1 MTDRTPDREQLTDL
15 LAEQW
20 EAIGTLVADLDEKA
34 WRLPSPL
41 PGWTLFDVVAHVI
54 GTESWLLGETPPPHD
69 PLRPKTDVRTLP
81 HVRNEVAVLNE
92 IWVDRLRPLSGK
104 RLLALFDEVTDR
116 RRAALVALDQ
126 QAWQAPTVSPVGQVP
141 YGRFMR
147 VRLFDCWMHEL
158 DLADGIGRTVPE
170 GGARAETA
178 FAELTI
184 GLGRAV
190 VKGAKAPDGARL
202 TLDLTGPVTRQI
214 HLAVVDG
221 RGAVLDAPDRE
232 ADAVVTLDS
241 GLFARL
247 RGGRTTV
254 DTHRDEITL
263 AGDTALGDRLA
274 RNLAFTI

>member
-1 MTDRTPDREQLTDL
+1 MIETPGREQLTDL

-20 EAIGTLVADLDEKA
+20 EAIALLVTDLDEKA
-34 WRLPSPL
+34 WRRTSPL

-104 RLLALFDEVTDR
+104 RLLALFDETTER
-116 RRAALVALDQ
+116 RRAALAAMDDD
-126 QAWQAPTVSPVGQVP
+126 AWQAPTASPVGQVP

-158 DLADGIGRTVPE
+158 DLADGIGRSVPE
-170 GGARAETA
+170 GGARAEAA
-178 FAELTI
+178 FTELTL

-190 VKGAKAPDGARL
+190 VKGAKAPDGSL
-202 TLDLTGPVTRQI
+202 ITLDLTGPVTRQV
-214 HLAVVDG
+214 HVSVAGG
-221 RGAVLDAPDRE
+221 RGSVLDEVSAEPTTVIRMH
-232 ADAVVTLDS
+232 S

-247 RGGRTTV
+247 RGGRATADRHPGEV
-254 DTHRDEITL
+254 VVE
-263 AGDTALGDRLA
+263 GDTALGERLVH
-274 RNLAFTI
+274 NLAFTI

>member
-1 MTDRTPDREQLTDL
+1 MTETPGREQLTDL

-20 EAIGTLVADLDEKA
+20 EAIALLVTDLDEKA
-34 WRLPSPL
+34 WRRPSPL

-104 RLLALFDEVTDR
+104 RLLALFDETTER
-116 RRAALVALDQ
+116 RRAALAAMDDE
-126 QAWQAPTVSPVGQVP
+126 AWQATTVSPVGQVP

-158 DLADGIGRTVPE
+158 DLADGIGRSVPE
-170 GGARAETA
+170 GGARAEAA
-178 FAELTI
+178 FTELTI

-190 VKGAKAPDGARL
+190 VKGAKAPDGSL
-202 TLDLTGPVTRQI
+202 VTLDLTGPVTRQV
-214 HLAVVDG
+214 HLSVVGG
-221 RGAVLDAPDRE
+221 RGTVLDE
-232 ADAVVTLDS
+232 ASGEPTTVLRLDS

-247 RGGRTTV
+247 RGGRTTADRHPGEV
-254 DTHRDEITL
+254 VVE
-263 AGDTALGDRLA
+263 GDTTLGERLV

>member
-1 MTDRTPDREQLTDL
+1 MIETPGREQLIDL

-20 EAIGTLVADLDEKA
+20 EAIALLVTDLDEKA
-34 WRLPSPL
+34 WRRTSPL

-104 RLLALFDEVTDR
+104 RLLALFDETTER
-116 RRAALVALDQ
+116 RRAALAAMDDD
-126 QAWQAPTVSPVGQVP
+126 AWQAPTVSPVGQVP

-158 DLADGIGRTVPE
+158 DLADGIGRSVPE
-170 GGARAETA
+170 GGARAEAA

-190 VKGAKAPDGARL
+190 VKGAKAPDGSL
-202 TLDLTGPVTRQI
+202 ITLDLTGPVTRQV
-214 HLAVVDG
+214 HLSVAGG
-221 RGAVLDAPDRE
+221 RGSVLDEVSDEPTTVIR
-232 ADAVVTLDS
+232 VDS

-247 RGGRTTV
+247 RGGRTTADRHPGEV
-254 DTHRDEITL
+254 VVE
-263 AGDTALGDRLA
+263 GDTALGERLV

>member
-1 MTDRTPDREQLTDL
+1 MTERTPDREQLTDL
-15 LAEQW
+15 LAQQW
-20 EAIGTLVADLDEKA
+20 EAIGSLVADLDENA
-34 WRLPSPL
+34 WRRSSPL
-41 PGWTLFDVVAHVI
+41 PGWTLFDVVAHMV

-116 RRAALVALDQ
+116 RRAALVAMDE
-126 QAWQAPTVSPVGQVP
+126 QAWRTPTVSPVGQVP

-158 DLADGIGRTVPE
+158 DLADGIGRTVAE
-170 GGARAETA
+170 GGERAETA
-178 FAELTI
+178 YTELTM
-184 GLGRAV
+184 GLGRPL
-190 VKGAKAPDGARL
+190 VKGAKAPEGSRV
-202 TLDLTGPVTRQI
+202 TIELTGAVPRRI
-214 HLAVVDG
+214 NLAVIDG
-221 RGAVLDAPDRE
+221 RGAVLDE
-232 ADAVVTLDS
+232 ADGEPTATIGLDS

-247 RGGRTTV
+247 RGGRTTA
-254 DTHRDEITL
+254 DAHRDQITL
-263 AGDTALGDRLA
+263 DGDTALGERLV

>member
-1 MTDRTPDREQLTDL
+1 MNRTPGREQLTDL

-20 EAIGTLVADLDEKA
+20 EAIALLVADLDEKA
-34 WRLPSPL
+34 WRRMSPL
-41 PGWTLFDVVAHVI
+41 PGWTLFDVVAHVV
-54 GTESWLLGETPPPHD
+54 GSESWLLGETPPPHD
-69 PLRPKTDVRTLP
+69 PLRPKDDVRTLP

-104 RLLALFDEVTDR
+104 RLLALFDETTER
-116 RRAALVALDQ
+116 RRAALAAMDDE
-126 QAWQAPTVSPVGQVP
+126 AWQASTVSPVGQVP

-158 DLADGIGRTVPE
+158 DLADGIGRSVPE

-190 VKGAKAPDGARL
+190 VKGAKAPDGSL
-202 TLDLTGPVTRQI
+202 ITLDLTGPVTRQV
-214 HLAVVDG
+214 HLSVEGG
-221 RGAVLDAPDRE
+221 RGTVLDEISGEPTTLLR
-232 ADAVVTLDS
+232 LDS

-247 RGGRTTV
+247 RGGRTTADRHPGEV
-254 DTHRDEITL
+254 VVE
-263 AGDTALGDRLA
+263 GDTALGERLV

>member
-1 MTDRTPDREQLTDL
+1 MIETPGREQLTDL

-20 EAIGTLVADLDEKA
+20 EAIALLVTDLDEKA
-34 WRLPSPL
+34 WRRTSPL

-104 RLLALFDEVTDR
+104 RLLALFDETTER
-116 RRAALVALDQ
+116 RRAALAAMDDD
-126 QAWQAPTVSPVGQVP
+126 AWQAPTVSPVGQVP

-158 DLADGIGRTVPE
+158 DLADGIGRSVPE
-170 GGARAETA
+170 GGARAEAA
-178 FAELTI
+178 FTELTL

-190 VKGAKAPDGARL
+190 VKGAKAPDGSL
-202 TLDLTGPVTRQI
+202 ITLDLTGPVTRQV
-214 HLAVVDG
+214 HLSVAGG
-221 RGAVLDAPDRE
+221 RGSVLDEVSEEPTTVIR
-232 ADAVVTLDS
+232 VDS

-247 RGGRTTV
+247 RGGRTTADRHPGEV
-254 DTHRDEITL
+254 VVE
-263 AGDTALGDRLA
+263 GDTALGERLVQ
-274 RNLAFTI
+274 NLAFTI

>member
-1 MTDRTPDREQLTDL
+1 MIETPGREQLTDL

-20 EAIGTLVADLDEKA
+20 EAIALLVTDLDEKA
-34 WRLPSPL
+34 WRRTSPL

-104 RLLALFDEVTDR
+104 RLLALFDETTER
-116 RRAALVALDQ
+116 RRAALAAMDDD
-126 QAWQAPTVSPVGQVP
+126 AWQASTVSPVGQVP

-158 DLADGIGRTVPE
+158 DLADGIGRSVPE
-170 GGARAETA
+170 GGGRAEAA

-190 VKGAKAPDGARL
+190 VKGAKAPDGSL
-202 TLDLTGPVTRQI
+202 ITLDLTGPVTRQV
-214 HLAVVDG
+214 HVSVAGG
-221 RGAVLDAPDRE
+221 RGSVLDEVSEQPTTVIRM
-232 ADAVVTLDS
+232 DS

-247 RGGRTTV
+247 RGGRTTADKHPGTV
-254 DTHRDEITL
+254 AVE
-263 AGDTALGDRLA
+263 GDTALGERLVH
-274 RNLAFTI
+274 NLAFTI

>member
-1 MTDRTPDREQLTDL
+1 MIETPGREQLTDL

-20 EAIGTLVADLDEKA
+20 EAIALLVTDLDEKA
-34 WRLPSPL
+34 WRRTSPL

-54 GTESWLLGETPPPHD
+54 GTESWLLGESPPPHD

-104 RLLALFDEVTDR
+104 RLLALFDETTER
-116 RRAALVALDQ
+116 RRAALAAMDDD
-126 QAWQAPTVSPVGQVP
+126 AWQAPTVSPVGQVP

-158 DLADGIGRTVPE
+158 DLADGIGRSVAE
-170 GGARAETA
+170 GGARAEAA

-190 VKGAKAPDGARL
+190 VKGAKAPDGSLIR
-202 TLDLTGPVTRQI
+202 LDLTGPVTRQV
-214 HLAVVDG
+214 HLSVAGG
-221 RGAVLDAPDRE
+221 RGSVLDEVSDEPTTVIR
-232 ADAVVTLDS
+232 VNS

-247 RGGRTTV
+247 RGGRTTADRHPGEV
-254 DTHRDEITL
+254 VVE
-263 AGDTALGDRLA
+263 GDTALGERLV

>member
-1 MTDRTPDREQLTDL
+1 MIETPGREQLTDL

-20 EAIGTLVADLDEKA
+20 EAIALLVTDLDEKA
-34 WRLPSPL
+34 WRRTSPL

-104 RLLALFDEVTDR
+104 RLLALFDETTER
-116 RRAALVALDQ
+116 RRAALAAMDDD
-126 QAWQAPTVSPVGQVP
+126 AWQAPTVSPVGQVP

-158 DLADGIGRTVPE
+158 DLADGIGRSVPE
-170 GGARAETA
+170 GGARAEAA
-178 FAELTI
+178 FTELTL

-190 VKGAKAPDGARL
+190 VKGAKAPDGSL
-202 TLDLTGPVTRQI
+202 ITLDLTGPVTRQV
-214 HLAVVDG
+214 HLSVAGG
-221 RGAVLDAPDRE
+221 RGSVLDEVSDEPTTVIR
-232 ADAVVTLDS
+232 VDS

-247 RGGRTTV
+247 RGGRTTADRHPGEV
-254 DTHRDEITL
+254 VVE
-263 AGDTALGDRLA
+263 GDTALGERLVQ
-274 RNLAFTI
+274 NLAFTI

>member
-1 MTDRTPDREQLTDL
+1 MIETPGREQLTDL

-20 EAIGTLVADLDEKA
+20 EAIALLVADLDEKA
-34 WRLPSPL
+34 WRRMSPL
-41 PGWTLFDVVAHVI
+41 PGWTLFDVVAHVV

-69 PLRPKTDVRTLP
+69 PLRPKADVRTLP

-104 RLLALFDEVTDR
+104 RLLALFDETTER
-116 RRAALVALDQ
+116 RRAALAAMDDVG
-126 QAWQAPTVSPVGQVP
+126 WQASTVSPVGQVP

-158 DLADGIGRTVPE
+158 DLADGIGRSVPE
-170 GGARAETA
+170 GGARAEAA
-178 FAELTI
+178 FTELTI

-190 VKGAKAPDGARL
+190 VKGAKAPDGSL
-202 TLDLTGPVTRQI
+202 ITLELTGPVTRQV
-214 HLAVVDG
+214 HVSVAGG
-221 RGAVLDAPDRE
+221 RGSVLDE
-232 ADAVVTLDS
+232 ASGDPTTVIRLDS

-247 RGGRTTV
+247 RGGRTTADRHPGKV
-254 DTHRDEITL
+254 VVE
-263 AGDTALGDRLA
+263 GDTALGERLV

>member
-1 MTDRTPDREQLTDL
+1 MIETPGREQLTDL

-20 EAIGTLVADLDEKA
+20 EAIALLVADLDEKA
-34 WRLPSPL
+34 WRRPSPL
-41 PGWTLFDVVAHVI
+41 PGWTLFDVVAHVV
-54 GTESWLLGETPPPHD
+54 GTESWLLGQTPPPHD

-104 RLLALFDEVTDR
+104 RLLALFDETTDR
-116 RRAALVALDQ
+116 RRAALAALDDD
-126 QAWQAPTVSPVGQVP
+126 AWRAPTVSPVGQVP

-158 DLADGIGRTVPE
+158 DLADGIGRSVPE
-170 GGARAETA
+170 GGARAEAA

-190 VKGAKAPDGARL
+190 VKGAKAPDGSL
-202 TLDLTGPVTRQI
+202 ITLDLTGPVTRQV
-214 HLAVVDG
+214 HLSVAGG
-221 RGAVLDAPDRE
+221 RGSVLEEVSGDPTTVIRM
-232 ADAVVTLDS
+232 DS

-247 RGGRTTV
+247 RGGRTTA
-254 DTHRDEITL
+254 DRHPDEVVVE
-263 AGDTALGDRLA
+263 GDTTLGERLV

>member
-1 MTDRTPDREQLTDL
+1 MTQIPGREQLTDL

-20 EAIGTLVADLDEKA
+20 EAIALLVADLDEKA
-34 WRLPSPL
+34 WRRMSPL
-41 PGWTLFDVVAHVI
+41 PGWTLFDVVAHVV
-54 GTESWLLGETPPPHD
+54 GSESWLLGETPPPHD
-69 PLRPKTDVRTLP
+69 PLRPKDDVRTLP

-104 RLLALFDEVTDR
+104 RLLALFDETTER
-116 RRAALVALDQ
+116 RRAALAAMDDE
-126 QAWQAPTVSPVGQVP
+126 AWQASTVSPVGQVP

-158 DLADGIGRTVPE
+158 DLADGIGRSVPE

-190 VKGAKAPDGARL
+190 VKGAKAPDGSL
-202 TLDLTGPVTRQI
+202 ITLDLTGPVTRQV
-214 HLAVVDG
+214 HLSVDG
-221 RGAVLDAPDRE
+221 GRGTVLDEISGEPTTLLR
-232 ADAVVTLDS
+232 LDS

-247 RGGRTTV
+247 RGGRTTADRHPGEV
-254 DTHRDEITL
+254 VVE
-263 AGDTALGDRLA
+263 GDTALGERLV

>member
-1 MTDRTPDREQLTDL
+1 MTQTPGREQLTDL

-20 EAIGTLVADLDEKA
+20 EAIALLVADLDEKA
-34 WRLPSPL
+34 WRRMSPL
-41 PGWTLFDVVAHVI
+41 PGWTLFDVVAHVV
-54 GTESWLLGETPPPHD
+54 GSESWLLGETPPPHD
-69 PLRPKTDVRTLP
+69 PLRPKDDVRTLP

-104 RLLALFDEVTDR
+104 RLLALFDETTER
-116 RRAALVALDQ
+116 RRAALAAMDDED
-126 QAWQAPTVSPVGQVP
+126 WQASTVSPVGQVP

-158 DLADGIGRTVPE
+158 DLADGIGRSVPE
-170 GGARAETA
+170 GGARAEAA

-190 VKGAKAPDGARL
+190 VKGAKAPNGSL
-202 TLDLTGPVTRQI
+202 ITLDLTGPVTRQV
-214 HLAVVDG
+214 HLSVAGG
-221 RGAVLDAPDRE
+221 RGTVLDEISEQPTTVLR
-232 ADAVVTLDS
+232 LDS

-247 RGGRTTV
+247 RGGRTTADRHPGEV
-254 DTHRDEITL
+254 VVE
-263 AGDTALGDRLA
+263 GDTALGERLV

>member
-1 MTDRTPDREQLTDL
+1 MIETPGREQLTDL

-20 EAIGTLVADLDEKA
+20 EAIALLVTDLDEKA
-34 WRLPSPL
+34 WRRTSPL

-104 RLLALFDEVTDR
+104 RLLALFDETTER
-116 RRAALVALDQ
+116 RRAALAAMDDD
-126 QAWQAPTVSPVGQVP
+126 AWQAPTVSPVGQVP

-147 VRLFDCWMHEL
+147 VRLFDCWMHEH
-158 DLADGIGRTVPE
+158 DLADGIGRSVPE
-170 GGARAETA
+170 GGARAEAA
-178 FAELTI
+178 FTELTL

-190 VKGAKAPDGARL
+190 VKGAKAPDGSL
-202 TLDLTGPVTRQI
+202 ITLDLTGPVTRQV
-214 HLAVVDG
+214 HLSVAGG
-221 RGAVLDAPDRE
+221 RGSVLDEVSDEPTTVIRM
-232 ADAVVTLDS
+232 DS

-247 RGGRTTV
+247 RGGRTTADRHPGEV
-254 DTHRDEITL
+254 VVE
-263 AGDTALGDRLA
+263 GDTALGERLV

>member
-1 MTDRTPDREQLTDL
+1 MIETPGREQLTDL

-20 EAIGTLVADLDEKA
+20 EAIALLVTDLDEKA
-34 WRLPSPL
+34 WRRTSPL

-104 RLLALFDEVTDR
+104 RLLALFDETTER
-116 RRAALVALDQ
+116 RRAALAAMDDD
-126 QAWQAPTVSPVGQVP
+126 AWQASTVSPVGQVP

-147 VRLFDCWMHEL
+147 VRLFDCWMHEH
-158 DLADGIGRTVPE
+158 DLADGIGRSVPE
-170 GGARAETA
+170 GGARAEAA
-178 FAELTI
+178 FTELTI

-190 VKGAKAPDGARL
+190 VKGAKAPDGSL
-202 TLDLTGPVTRQI
+202 ITLDLTGPVTRQV
-214 HLAVVDG
+214 HLSVAGG
-221 RGAVLDAPDRE
+221 RGSVLDEVSDEPTTVIRM
-232 ADAVVTLDS
+232 DS

-247 RGGRTTV
+247 RGGRTTADRHPGEV
-254 DTHRDEITL
+254 AVE
-263 AGDTALGDRLA
+263 GDTALGERLV

>member
-15 LAEQW
+15 LSQQW
-20 EAIGTLVADLDEKA
+20 EAIGILVADLDEKA
-34 WRLPSPL
+34 WRKPSPL
-41 PGWTLFDVVAHVI
+41 PGWTLFDVVAHVV
-54 GTESWLLGETPPPHD
+54 GTESWLLGDTPPPHD

-116 RRAALVALDQ
+116 RRAALAALDE
-126 QAWQAPTVSPVGQVP
+126 QAWQTPTVSPVGQVP

-158 DLADGIGRTVPE
+158 DLADGIGRTVAE

-178 FAELTI
+178 FTELTL

-190 VKGAKAPDGARL
+190 VKGAKAPDGSRI
-202 TLDLTGPVTRQI
+202 TIDLSGPVTRQI

-221 RGAVLDAPDRE
+221 RGAVLDAAEGEPT
-232 ADAVVTLDS
+232 AVISMDS

-247 RGGRTTV
+247 RGGRTTAAE
-254 DTHRDEITL
+254 HRDAVTVS
-263 AGDTALGDRLA
+263 GDTALGERLVQ
-274 RNLAFTI
+274 NLAFTI

>member
-1 MTDRTPDREQLTDL
+1 MIETPRREQLTDL

-20 EAIGTLVADLDEKA
+20 EAIALLVTDLDEKA
-34 WRLPSPL
+34 WRRPSPL

-54 GTESWLLGETPPPHD
+54 GTESWLLGQTPPAHD

-104 RLLALFDEVTDR
+104 RLLALFDETTER
-116 RRAALVALDQ
+116 RRAALAAMDDD
-126 QAWQAPTVSPVGQVP
+126 AWQTPTVSPVGQVP

-158 DLADGIGRTVPE
+158 DLADGIGRSVPE
-170 GGARAETA
+170 GGARAEAA
-178 FAELTI
+178 FTELTL

-190 VKGAKAPDGARL
+190 VKGAKAPDGSL
-202 TLDLTGPVTRQI
+202 ITLDLIGPVTRQV
-214 HLAVVDG
+214 HLSVAGG
-221 RGAVLDAPDRE
+221 RGSVLDEISAEPTTVIR
-232 ADAVVTLDS
+232 LDS

-254 DTHRDEITL
+254 EKHPDEVVVE
-263 AGDTALGDRLA
+263 GDTALGERLV

>member
-1 MTDRTPDREQLTDL
+1 MIETPGREQLTDL

-20 EAIGTLVADLDEKA
+20 EAIALLVTDLDEKA
-34 WRLPSPL
+34 WRRTSPL

-104 RLLALFDEVTDR
+104 RLLALFDETTER
-116 RRAALVALDQ
+116 RRAALAAMDDD
-126 QAWQAPTVSPVGQVP
+126 AWQAPTVSPVGQVP

-147 VRLFDCWMHEL
+147 VRLFDCWMHEH
-158 DLADGIGRTVPE
+158 DLADGIGRSVPE
-170 GGARAETA
+170 GGARAEAA
-178 FAELTI
+178 FAELTL

-190 VKGAKAPDGARL
+190 VKGAKAPDGSL
-202 TLDLTGPVTRQI
+202 ITLDLTGPVTRQV
-214 HLAVVDG
+214 HLSVAGG
-221 RGAVLDAPDRE
+221 RGTVLDEVSEEPTTVIR
-232 ADAVVTLDS
+232 VDS

-247 RGGRTTV
+247 RGGRTTADRHPGEV
-254 DTHRDEITL
+254 VVE
-263 AGDTALGDRLA
+263 GDTALGERLVQ
-274 RNLAFTI
+274 NLAFTI